1 MEAPMA
7 RTEVDVPGGRLNVV
21 DEGDGPP
28 ILLIHAG
35 VADLRAW
42 DDVVPHLT
50 RAGYRVIRHDLRG
63 FGRSTTEDVEFSHQA
78 DVRAVLDAAGVER
91 AVLVGNS
98 KGGQI
103 CIDTAIE
110 SPARVVAV
118 VSVAGGV
125 GGFDGGQTPE
135 EVPINEEY
143 ERVDSA
149 EPFDAV
155 ALTDFEVK
163 VWTAGPLQPLDRVSP
178 ELRTRMFE
186 MGLPLN
192 QPDRVAGR
200 QLRLDPPANDRLDEL
215 RCPVLAIA
223 GTLDFSECV
232 ATARHL
238 EANAPDARALIW
250 DDVAHMIGLEQPGRL
265 AAAIA
270 SFVEPLRPWS

>member
-1 MEAPMA
+1 MTASQI
-7 RTEVDVPGGRLNVV
+7 DVPRGRLHVI
-21 DEGDGPP
+21 DEGHGPP
-28 ILLIHAG
+28 IVLIHAG

-42 DDVVPHLT
+42 DDVVPPLT
-50 RAGYRVIRHDLRG
+50 RVGYRVIRHDMRG
-63 FGRSTTEDVEFSHQA
+63 FGQSTTEDVEFSHQA

-98 KGGQI
+98 KGGMVA
-103 CIDTAIE
+103 IDTAVE
-110 SPARVVAV
+110 SPDRVAAV
-118 VSVAGGV
+118 VGVAAGV
-125 GGFDGGQTPE
+125 GGYDGGATPE
-135 EVPINEEY
+135 EIPINEEY

-163 VWTAGPLQPLDRVSP
+163 VWLAGPLQSLDRVSP
-178 ELRTRMFE
+178 ELRTRFFE
-186 MGLPLN
+186 MALPLN
-192 QPDRVAGR
+192 EEGRVRGR
-200 QLRLDPPANDRLDEL
+200 QLRLDPPANDRLSEL

-238 EANAPDARALIW
+238 EADAPDARALIW
-250 DDVAHMIGLEQPGRL
+250 DDVAHMIGMEQPHRL

-270 SFVEPLRPWS
+270 EFVEPLRPWR